1 MEDLIIGKHAVEEAI
16 KAGRQLNKVS
26 LQKDSTAKLIQPLLD
41 LLNEHHIVYNW
52 VERKKLDLLAKD
64 HQGVIAYA
72 AAVEYA
78 AWQDLPLQGLI
89 VMLDGITDPH
99 NFGAIIRS
107 AYSFGAEGII
117 IAKRR
122 SASVDSVVHKA
133 SAGAASHLPICRVS
147 NLSFALDELKKKG
160 YWIYGADAHLDRPLN
175 GIRFETRSVI
185 VIGAEDSGLS
195 DQIKKK
201 CDFFFKIPTVQF
213 ESLNASVAAGIA
225 FYEYARQEK
234 K

>member
-1 MEDLIIGKHAVEEAI
+1 MEDLIIGKHAVEEAV

-26 LQKDSTAKLIQPLLD
+26 IQKDANSKMIQPLLE
-41 LLNEHHIVYNW
+41 LLHEHQVVYNW
-52 VERKKLDLLAKD
+52 VDRKKLDLLAKD

-78 AWQDLPLQGLI
+78 AWQDFPQQGLI

-122 SASVDSVVHKA
+122 SASVDTVVHKA

-147 NLSFALDELKKKG
+147 NLSFAIDELKKKG
-160 YWIYGADAHLDRPLN
+160 YWVYGADAHLDQSLDALT
-175 GIRFETRSVI
+175 FEQKCLI

-195 DQIKKK
+195 EQIKKK
-201 CDFFFKIPTVQF
+201 CDFFFKIPTLQF

-225 FYEYARQEK
+225 FYEYVRQQK